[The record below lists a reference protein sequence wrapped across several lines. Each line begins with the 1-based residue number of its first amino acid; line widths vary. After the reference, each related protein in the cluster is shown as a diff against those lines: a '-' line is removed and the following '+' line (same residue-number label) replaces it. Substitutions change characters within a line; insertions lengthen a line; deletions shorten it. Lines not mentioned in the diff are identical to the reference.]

1 MDLIHGPDSWIG
13 SMDQIHGS
21 DPWIRS
27 MDLIHWNP
35 LSDPF
40 GTPWEALGSPL
51 GASTAKEEFEDKT
64 SKLAKAFI
72 KN

>member
-1 MDLIHGPDSWIG
+1 
-13 SMDQIHGS
+13 
-21 DPWIRS
+21 

-40 GTPWEALGSPL
+40 ATPWEALGSPL
-51 GASTAKEEFEDKT
+51 GASTAKEELEDKT